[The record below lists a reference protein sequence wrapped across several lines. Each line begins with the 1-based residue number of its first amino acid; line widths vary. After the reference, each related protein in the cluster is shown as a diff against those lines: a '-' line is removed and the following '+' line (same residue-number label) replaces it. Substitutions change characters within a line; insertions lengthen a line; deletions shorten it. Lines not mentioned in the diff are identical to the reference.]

1 MGSESKGEREK
12 TRKEGVN
19 WKKLKLEE
27 EIRDLL
33 SSDIDEDECKEEGR
47 KHAENPLRVKTRMRL
62 IKNKKLLQRF
72 EEIIEKDRKDE
83 ERLKA
88 GRMDKANRMVA

>member
-1 MGSESKGEREK
+1 VAKSLGSESKGEREK

-33 SSDIDEDECKEEGR
+33 SSDIEEDECKEEGR
-47 KHAENPLRVKTRMRL
+47 KHAESPLRVKTRMKL
-62 IKNKKLLQRF
+62 IKSTKNRGRGLRKSWKKTD
-72 EEIIEKDRKDE
+72 KARKD
-83 ERLKA
+83 
-88 GRMDKANRMVA
+88 